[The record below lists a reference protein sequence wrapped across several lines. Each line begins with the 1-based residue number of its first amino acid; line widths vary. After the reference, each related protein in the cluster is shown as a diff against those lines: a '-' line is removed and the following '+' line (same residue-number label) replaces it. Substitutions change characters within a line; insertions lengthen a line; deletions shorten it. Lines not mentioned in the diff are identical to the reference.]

1 MFKFEHSLYLD
12 VPKNELFKILTDYTK
27 LKQLLPDQVKTIKII
42 SESDIQT
49 ITEEHLIF
57 NTYFKNQK
65 IIQQTSHEI
74 ITDEKIINTVVE
86 GPFKNSSLEIHL
98 KSQNNGTQINLIGA
112 CKIPIKYFILT
123 NVIKKYYKAFSIAVF
138 YKIQNFYNSYS

>member
-57 NTYFKNQK
+57 NTYFKN
-65 IIQQTSHEI
+65 
-74 ITDEKIINTVVE
+74 
-86 GPFKNSSLEIHL
+86 
-98 KSQNNGTQINLIGA
+98 
-112 CKIPIKYFILT
+112 FIYT
-123 NVIKKYYKAFSIAVF
+123 
-138 YKIQNFYNSYS
+138 